1 MTNLSLQS
9 VPLWLLFLLLALTGC
24 GDEITKSNDREKI
37 DVPATSPSEPDPQVP
52 SVAFPPMAPPKINPT
67 GPSVSGA
74 INSSPIP
81 TGPSFEMSSV
91 NFLSIE
97 HVSHG
102 ELKLTWQKVDNA
114 AAYRWCFETPAPI
127 RAQQCHT
134 VVPTTDSGNLLTTTI
149 NEGGALKLHDYAFYI
164 EASNSTG
171 TRQSNPIKLIDHPD
185 VLNQMIGYLKSPI
198 PRARYRFGSE
208 VLLNQL
214 GNQLFVKDENSV
226 RIFEKQAHE
235 WKFLS
240 PVIPIAS
247 GLDKRLLSTSSTDD
261 VLAVLSDMDE
271 VVIYKKSNNNSWNVM
286 GSPPISSISEI
297 NSISLSG
304 NGDYV
309 LVGTEGNGIDVFD
322 PATPTP
328 SIINHPIGL
337 VHGVA
342 FLGSTSTEQFVVI
355 YEDNHQTR
363 LSLFEEVH
371 LISHFQDVSHLR
383 QYDTNRLSLDFSE
396 DGTTLVIGL
405 PYSNQK
411 EGLVLVYK
419 GDNMTELLESKPK
432 VLTATNKSQHSLFG
446 FSVAVSKD
454 GGKVLVGAPHESSA
468 HAGIY
473 EDGGRAI
480 AASGR
485 LVASGAAYLFEERGG
500 FYHQADFI
508 KSPSPRSEEYFG
520 HSVTM
525 DATGEFIAVGA
536 PGESIT
542 AEGFNKLELSERKSP
557 LRNTSEKSGAV
568 FLY

>member
-9 VPLWLLFLLLALTGC
+9 VPLCLLFLLLALAGC
-24 GDEITKSNDREKI
+24 GDEITKSNDREES
-37 DVPATSPSEPDPQVP
+37 DVPATSPSGPIPV
-52 SVAFPPMAPPKINPT
+52 
-67 GPSVSGA
+67 GPSL
-74 INSSPIP
+74 
-81 TGPSFEMSSV
+81 EMSSV
-91 NFLSIE
+91 NFLSVD

-114 AAYRWCFETPAPI
+114 TTYRWCFETPAPI

-134 VVPTTDSGNLLTTTI
+134 VVPTIDSGNLLTTTI
-149 NEGGALKLHDYAFYI
+149 NQGGALKLHDYAFFI

-171 TRQSNPIKLIDHPD
+171 TKPSNSIKLIDHPD
-185 VLNQMIGYLKSPI
+185 DLDQMIGYLKSPT

-208 VLLNQL
+208 VLLNHS
-214 GNQLFVKDENSV
+214 GNQLFVKDEDSV

-235 WKFLS
+235 WKFLP
-240 PVIPIAS
+240 PVIPIAT
-247 GLDKRLLSTSSTDD
+247 GLDKRLLSTSSSDD
-261 VLAVLSDMDE
+261 VLAVISDRDE
-271 VVIYKKSNNNSWNVM
+271 VIIYKKSNNNSWNVM
-286 GSPPISSISEI
+286 GSPSISSISEI

-309 LVGTEGNGIDVFD
+309 LVGTEGNGTDVFGL
-322 PATPTP
+322 AIPTP
-328 SIINHPIGL
+328 SIINHPTDF
-337 VHGVA
+337 VDGVA

-363 LSLFEEVH
+363 LSLFEGAT
-371 LISHFQDVSHLR
+371 LISDFQYVSYLR
-383 QYDTNRLSLDFSE
+383 QHGINRLSLDFSE

-405 PYSNQK
+405 PYFNRK

-419 GDNMTELLESKPK
+419 GDNMTELLGSKPE

-454 GGKVLVGAPHESSA
+454 GRKVLVGAPYESSD

-473 EDGGRAI
+473 EGGGRAI

-500 FYHQADFI
+500 FYHQLDFI
-508 KSPSPRSEEYFG
+508 KSPSPRSKEHFG
-520 HSVTM
+520 YSVTM
-525 DATGEFIAVGA
+525 DANGEFIAVGA
-536 PGESIT
+536 PGESIG
-542 AEGFNKLELSERKSP
+542 AAGFNQLSLDERKNSQ
-557 LRNTSEKSGAV
+557 TSSNSSEVGAV

>member
-9 VPLWLLFLLLALTGC
+9 VPLWLLFLLLALAGC
-24 GDEITKSNDREKI
+24 GDEITKSNDREKS
-37 DVPATSPSEPDPQVP
+37 DVPATSPSEPEPQVP
-52 SVAFPPMAPPKINPT
+52 SAAFPPMTPPKINPT
-67 GPSVSGA
+67 VKFPPIPVGPSL
-74 INSSPIP
+74 
-81 TGPSFEMSSV
+81 EMSSV
-91 NFLSIE
+91 NFLSID
-97 HVSHG
+97 HVSRG

-114 AAYRWCFETPAPI
+114 ADYRWCFETPAPI

-171 TRQSNPIKLIDHPD
+171 TRKSNPIKLIDHPD
-185 VLNQMIGYLKSPI
+185 VLNQMIGYLKSPT
-198 PRARYRFGSE
+198 PMARYRFGSE
-208 VLLNQL
+208 VLLNQS

-226 RIFEKQAHE
+226 RIFEQQAHE
-235 WKFLS
+235 WKSLS
-240 PVIPIAS
+240 PVIPIAP
-247 GLDKRLLSTSSTDD
+247 GLEKRLLSASSSDD
-261 VLAVLSDMDE
+261 VLGVVSDINE

-286 GSPPISSISEI
+286 GSPSISSISEI
-297 NSISLSG
+297 NSISLSRS
-304 NGDYV
+304 GDYV
-309 LVGTEGNGIDVFD
+309 LVGTVGIGIEIFD
-322 PATPTP
+322 PDIPTP
-328 SIINHPIGL
+328 SIINYPTGL

-342 FLGSTSTEQFVVI
+342 FLDSTSTEQFVVI
-355 YEDNHQTR
+355 YEDNRQAR
-363 LSLFEEVH
+363 LSLFEG
-371 LISHFQDVSHLR
+371 LGLMNNFQYVSYLR
-383 QYDTNRLSLDFSE
+383 QYNINRLSLDFSE

-405 PYSNQK
+405 PYFNQK

-419 GDNMTELLESKPK
+419 GDNMTELLDSKPE

-454 GGKVLVGAPHESSA
+454 GKKVLVGAPYESSA

-485 LVASGAAYLFEERGG
+485 LEASGAAYLFEERGG

-508 KSPSPRSEEYFG
+508 KSPSPRSKEHFG
-520 HSVTM
+520 YSVTM
-525 DATGEFIAVGA
+525 DANGEFIAVGA
-536 PGESIT
+536 PGESIG
-542 AEGFNKLELSERKSP
+542 AVGFNQLSLDERKNSQ
-557 LRNTSEKSGAV
+557 TSSNSSEVGAV